1 MRVGI
6 DLAKTKRWEALE
18 KKHPQRV
25 GTIFTEEELAHCRK
39 KGLHAHES
47 MAALWAVREAAGKAL
62 GIGFFRS
69 GWQDAYVSWSEYG
82 APILHLKGNFKKR
95 ADELGITDM
104 AVSITHEDG
113 MAAAVVIMTGGTN
126 EAAEQR

>member
-6 DLAKTKRWEALE
+6 DLAKTKRWEALV

-39 KGLHAHES
+39 KGLHAYES

-69 GWQDAYVSWSEYG
+69 GWQDAMSAGQNMGLPSFTSKET
-82 APILHLKGNFKKR
+82 LKRGLMN
-95 ADELGITDM
+95 LG
-104 AVSITHEDG
+104 
-113 MAAAVVIMTGGTN
+113 
-126 EAAEQR
+126 

>member
-6 DLAKTKRWEALE
+6 DLAKTKRWEALV

-39 KGLHAHES
+39 KGLHAYES

-95 ADELGITDM
+95 ADELG
-104 AVSITHEDG
+104 

>member
-1 MRVGI
+1 MNTDVQEI
-6 DLAKTKRWEALE
+6 FNIQKLQLITDALY
-18 KKHPQRV
+18 
-25 GTIFTEEELAHCRK
+25 A
-39 KGLHAHES
+39 
-47 MAALWAVREAAGKAL
+47 AAGIPSAIITTGGEIL
-62 GIGFFRS
+62 TCS

>member
-1 MRVGI
+1 MGSPGE
-6 DLAKTKRWEALE
+6 EASTAGRYHLYRRGTGSLQE
-18 KKHPQRV
+18 K
-25 GTIFTEEELAHCRK
+25 GTY
-39 KGLHAHES
+39 ES